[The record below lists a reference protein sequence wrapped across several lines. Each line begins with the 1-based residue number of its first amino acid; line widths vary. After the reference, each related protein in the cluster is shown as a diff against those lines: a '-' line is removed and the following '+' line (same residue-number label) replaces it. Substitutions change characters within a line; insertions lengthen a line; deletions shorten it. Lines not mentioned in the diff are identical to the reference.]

1 MTRFRLQLP
10 GQQIELLPGETRIGR
25 SPTCAVTI
33 EDPLISREHG
43 LIRISDNVATY
54 EDLASRNGSRI
65 NGKLVYLPIEL
76 HHGDI
81 IAIGRHE
88 LRFIVVTDTIAPPP
102 NRSTGVMRKCSRCDL
117 PYSADRG
124 ACPHCASADY
134 IEEPP
139 ATEKG
144 SQRFWALEMLVEL
157 LERAIALGRT
167 DDARRVIRRAAD
179 LLKEQRATGSDISRE
194 ALDRFLAQ
202 AEQASDPA
210 EIEALRALAR
220 EVASRDEGEG

>member
-88 LRFIVVTDTIAPPP
+88 LRFIVVTDAIAPPP

-134 IEEPP
+134 IEEGP

-144 SQRFWALEMLVEL
+144 AGHAWALEMLIEL
-157 LERAIALGRT
+157 LERAISLGRT
-167 DDARRVIRRAAD
+167 DDARRVIRRGAE
-179 LLKEQRATGSDISRE
+179 LLEELRASGRGVDPM
-194 ALDRFLAQ
+194 ALDCFLER
-202 AEQASDPA
+202 AEQAADEA
-210 EIEALRALAR
+210 ELVALRALAKA
-220 EVASRDEGEG
+220 VASREEGEG